1 MPSNTNRDPNRVEYD
16 IDPKPGVSN
25 TLVPGGAAG
34 GMQGISDRYVI
45 EDVAADIL
53 GMSKAWLRRT
63 RWSGEYPDLEYV
75 KFGNAV
81 RYSLASL
88 YAFAQSRTVNKSKNK

>member
-1 MPSNTNRDPNRVEYD
+1 MPSNTNRDTNRFND
-16 IDPKPGVSN
+16 HIDSVHDVSN
-25 TLVPGGAAG
+25 NVVQGDAACRA
-34 GMQGISDRYVI
+34 QGISDRYVV

-75 KFGNAV
+75 KYGNAV